1 MSSQGCTAARE
12 APSARSGAKVIQ
24 ALPPR
29 YGHKT
34 DNSDFVRITPIV
46 TRYQG
51 QEIAELGAGG
61 GQSDL
66 NQRHELQFWTSEEVG
81 KLMAFCAT
89 KLRGQPQILAGV
101 MQLLASVI
109 SKEIDTLE
117 LEDFACTAETRMS
130 QPHETGYLDLD
141 GMPLEKLVPALAKI
155 VTSEKRKEDSATGTD
170 GRSSIKSAIRAD
182 GLPKQIVS
190 VLCLQMRRC

>member
-1 MSSQGCTAARE
+1 V
-12 APSARSGAKVIQ
+12 RSGAKVIY
-24 ALPPR
+24 ALLSR
-29 YGHKT
+29 YCHKT
-34 DNSDFVRITPIV
+34 DKPDFVRITPIV

-81 KLMAFCAT
+81 KLMAFCIT
-89 KLRGQPQILAGV
+89 KLEGQPQILAGV
-101 MQLLASVI
+101 IELLASVI
-109 SKEIDTLE
+109 SKEISTLE
-117 LEDFACTAETRMS
+117 LDDFASTAQTGMS

-141 GMPLEKLVPALAKI
+141 GMPLEKLVPALAKL
-155 VTSEKRKEDSATGTD
+155 VTSGKLKESQANGTNEQ
-170 GRSSIKSAIRAD
+170 SSIKPAMTAD

-190 VLCLQMRRC
+190 RLCLQVRRS